1 MMCRSVWSVP
11 TLGSAAAAIGFPN
24 VLLALCVAALATGCS
39 SGPVSPGAS
48 SGGAATGAVAA
59 PGAVVA
65 PTSPTLS
72 SSPPGTLQSTT
83 PGAAAAPQRIAQAQ
97 AQAQLAA
104 GQQPPILPLQQAL
117 AQATQGLFASV
128 QWPNAAPSTGPS
140 GGTPAGAA
148 AAPGEA
154 KLPLVIDP
162 LIDGNSWMQTKATRA
177 METAVLQIIKEK
189 QPRFEA
195 LPFTSTSLARGPFVF
210 IGTFTPLDAAGKIEG
225 PTEWYRICLALLD
238 LRSGKIIGKGF
249 ARASPE
255 GVDSTPLPFFEE
267 SPGWSADEATTGY
280 VRTCQGTKVGDA
292 VHPAYWDRVAVA
304 AVVSDAVNAYNSGRY
319 DTALD
324 LYRGALHMPGGR
336 QLRVHNGIYLSASK
350 LKRADDAAQAFG
362 ELVDFGLA
370 QKKISVK
377 MLFRPGAAQ
386 FIANPAL
393 ATEYAMWLKQIA
405 GRAGKAPECMLVAG
419 HTSKSGPE
427 PRNQVLSLQ
436 RAAAVQQRLVVLNK
450 ALAKKLKTAGLGS
463 SQAISGTGTDD
474 ARDAVDRRVEFRMQE
489 CSAV

>member
-1 MMCRSVWSVP
+1 MMRRAVAFVSPSTPAWLAGLAATVAVLLASACTSSAVAP
-11 TLGSAAAAIGFPN
+11 QAPGSAAAPAG
-24 VLLALCVAALATGCS
+24 AARTATPVG
-39 SGPVSPGAS
+39 GPVTLGGSNPAAAGAS
-48 SGGAATGAVAA
+48 AA
-59 PGAVVA
+59 PG
-65 PTSPTLS
+65 
-72 SSPPGTLQSTT
+72 T
-83 PGAAAAPQRIAQAQ
+83 PAAASQRIAQAQ
-97 AQAQLAA
+97 AQAQVAA
-104 GQQPPILPLQQAL
+104 GLQPPILPLQQAV
-117 AQATQGLFASV
+117 AQAVQGLFSSV
-128 QWPNAAPSTGPS
+128 QLPNAVTS
-140 GGTPAGAA
+140 GDP
-148 AAPGEA
+148 

-162 LIDGNSWMQTKATRA
+162 LIDGNNWMQTKATRG
-177 METAVLQIIKEK
+177 MEAAVLQIIKDK
-189 QPRFEA
+189 QARFEA
-195 LPFTSTSLARGPFVF
+195 LPFTSSSLARGPFVF

-267 SPGWSADEATTGY
+267 SPGWSPDEATTGY

-292 VHPAYWDRVAVA
+292 VHPAYWDRIAVA

-319 DTALD
+319 DSALD
-324 LYRGALHMPGGR
+324 LYRGALQMPGGR

-350 LKRADDAAQAFG
+350 LKRTEDASQAFG

-386 FIANPAL
+386 FVANPVL
-393 ATEYAMWLKQIA
+393 ATEYSMWLRQIA
-405 GRAGKAPECMLVAG
+405 NRAGKAPECMLVAG

-436 RAAAVQQRLVVLNK
+436 RAAAVQQRLLTLNK
-450 ALAKKLKTAGLGS
+450 ALSKKLKTAGLGS

-474 ARDAVDRRVEFRMQE
+474 ARDAVDRRVEFQVQE
-489 CSAV
+489 CTAV

>member
-1 MMCRSVWSVP
+1 MMRRPIRFFAAWVSAPIPALCAAALVVACGSGPMVPGGESAKPSVAGGAVGSGAP
-11 TLGSAAAAIGFPN
+11 GAPTTLGASAAASAAAAN
-24 VLLALCVAALATGCS
+24 
-39 SGPVSPGAS
+39 
-48 SGGAATGAVAA
+48 SGGAAT
-59 PGAVVA
+59 
-65 PTSPTLS
+65 S
-72 SSPPGTLQSTT
+72 
-83 PGAAAAPQRIAQAQ
+83 PQRIAQAQ
-97 AQAQLAA
+97 AQAQVAA

-117 AQATQGLFASV
+117 NQATQALFVSANLTLAGTGA
-128 QWPNAAPSTGPS
+128 QAA
-140 GGTPAGAA
+140 TP
-148 AAPGEA
+148 

-162 LIDGNSWMQTKATRA
+162 LIDGNNWMQTKATRA
-177 METAVLQIIKEK
+177 METAVLQIIKDK

-255 GVDSTPLPFFEE
+255 GVDSTPLPFFED
-267 SPGWSADEATTGY
+267 SPGWSPDEATTGY

-292 VHPAYWDRVAVA
+292 VNPAYWDRIAVA

-319 DTALD
+319 DTAFD

-350 LKRADDAAQAFG
+350 LKRPADAAEAFG

-386 FIANPAL
+386 FIANPVL
-393 ATEYAMWLKQIA
+393 ATEYGMWLKQIA
-405 GRAGKAPECMLVAG
+405 GRVGKAPECLLVAG

-427 PRNQVLSLQ
+427 PRNQALSLQ
-436 RAAAVQQRLVVLNK
+436 RASAVQQRLLALNK

-489 CSAV
+489 CAAV

>member
-1 MMCRSVWSVP
+1 MMRRPSHLFAASFLKLVP
-11 TLGSAAAAIGFPN
+11 ALGSALLVVACSTGPNAPPGEAAKPSVAPSVGAVGAPTTLGASAAAS
-24 VLLALCVAALATGCS
+24 AAATS
-39 SGPVSPGAS
+39 
-48 SGGAATGAVAA
+48 GAA
-59 PGAVVA
+59 
-65 PTSPTLS
+65 PTP
-72 SSPPGTLQSTT
+72 
-83 PGAAAAPQRIAQAQ
+83 PQRIAQAQ
-97 AQAQLAA
+97 AQAQVAA

-117 AQATQGLFASV
+117 SQATQALFASL
-128 QWPNAAPSTGPS
+128 QMPNG
-140 GGTPAGAA
+140 PAGATA
-148 AAPGEA
+148 GATAAPTVSSSTAAGGSLA
-154 KLPLVIDP
+154 SATALPKLPLVIDP

-177 METAVLQIIKEK
+177 MEASVLQFIKDK

-255 GVDSTPLPFFEE
+255 GVDSTPLPFFDD

-292 VHPAYWDRVAVA
+292 VHPDYWDRIAVA

-319 DTALD
+319 DAALD

-336 QLRVHNGIYLSASK
+336 QLRVHNGIYLAASK
-350 LKRADDAAQAFG
+350 LKRADDAASAFG
-362 ELVDFGLA
+362 DLVDFGLA

-377 MLFRPGAAQ
+377 MLFRPGAPQ
-386 FIANPAL
+386 FVANPAL

-405 GRAGKAPECMLVAG
+405 GRAGKVPECMLVAG

-436 RAAAVQQRLVVLNK
+436 RATAVQQRLLALNK
-450 ALAKKLKTAGLGS
+450 ALAKKIKAAGLGS

-489 CSAV
+489 CAAV